1 MEARVEYP
9 FVGPGWA
16 RKPINKKLTNKQ
28 KEDLVNAKLSIARR
42 RFLKTA
48 AATATGAPW
57 IAASSALGRNG
68 AVAPSDRIVL
78 GAIGI
83 GPRGRYVLSCM
94 LNEPDV
100 RFVAICDV
108 QASRRKAVKEMADA
122 KYGNQDC
129 TMYRD
134 MFEVFDRPDIDAVL
148 IATGDRWHAA
158 ASILAAKAGK
168 DVYSE
173 KPCGITIG
181 DCREL
186 ADTMNRY
193 GRVFQAGT
201 QRRSIGNFQFAVDLA
216 RSGKL
221 GHIHTVHASIYELR
235 VLHGCLPAEPEPP
248 ADVVDW
254 DRWLGPAPWRPY
266 NSRYVQG
273 GWRGYYDF
281 DSGATLLD
289 WGAHTVDLCQWA
301 NRADDTVPV
310 TYEPDGGTIH
320 AQYANGVKLVMRRGG
335 FRNEGQWLGLGTC
348 PVRFEGDEGWV
359 ETGDN
364 GTIECY
370 PKSLQAERNLLVEK
384 GTHPAQH
391 TRNFFDCMKSRKPTA
406 SNAGVMRHSH
416 IACHAAAIAWML
428 GRKLTFDPQ
437 SETFVQDE
445 EANRMRTW
453 AKRAPWRA

>member
-1 MEARVEYP
+1 MH
-9 FVGPGWA
+9 
-16 RKPINKKLTNKQ
+16 
-28 KEDLVNAKLSIARR
+28 AKNSIGRR

-48 AATATGAPW
+48 AATALGTPW
-57 IAASSALGRNG
+57 IAPSSALGRDG
-68 AVAPSDRIVL
+68 MVAPGNRIVL

-83 GPRGRYVLSCM
+83 GPRGRYVLGCM

-108 QASRRKAVKEMADA
+108 QASRRQAVKDMADA
-122 KYGNQDC
+122 KYGNHDC
-129 TMYRD
+129 VMYRD
-134 MFEVFDRPDIDAVL
+134 MFELLDRPDIDAVL
-148 IATGDRWHAA
+148 IATGDHWHAL

-173 KPCGITIG
+173 KPCGITIA
-181 DCREL
+181 DCQDL

-216 RSGKL
+216 RSGRL
-221 GHIHTVHASIYELR
+221 GRLHTLHASIYALR
-235 VLHGCLPAEPEPP
+235 VLYSYLPAEPEPDP
-248 ADVVDW
+248 DVVDW

-301 NRADDTVPV
+301 NDADGTMPV

-320 AQYANGVKLVMRRGG
+320 AHYANGVKLVMRRGG
-335 FRNEGQWLGLGTC
+335 FRGEGQWLGLGTC

-359 ETGDN
+359 ETGDS
-364 GTIECY
+364 GRIECH
-370 PKSLQAERNLLVEK
+370 PKSLLAERNRPAER
-384 GTHPAQH
+384 GTHPARH
-391 TRNFFDCMKSRKPTA
+391 TRNFFDCIKSRKPTA
-406 SNAGVMRHSH
+406 ANADVMRHSH
-416 IACHAAAIAWML
+416 LACHAGAIAWML
-428 GRKLTFDPQ
+428 GRKVTFDPI
-437 SETFVQDE
+437 SETFVGDE
-445 EANRMRTW
+445 EANRMRAW
-453 AKRAPWRA
+453 AKREPWRA